1 MELRLNGDIL
11 ADRQQ
16 LHKEIARQLQLPEYY
31 GENLDALWD
40 ILTEWNQPLQI
51 IVEKSDVLTRQLGGY
66 GEMVLQLFQE
76 LNDMGN
82 TILMITH
89 DQNVGRK
96 AKQIVQIV
104 DGRLYTENSCLES
117 SVIRADGEIQHA

>member
-1 MELRLNGDIL
+1 MELRLNGSIL

-40 ILTEWNQPLQI
+40 ILTEWSQPLQI

-76 LNDMGN
+76 AEE
-82 TILMITH
+82 
-89 DQNVGRK
+89 QNKV
-96 AKQIVQIV
+96 
-104 DGRLYTENSCLES
+104 L
-117 SVIRADGEIQHA
+117 SVEIEV